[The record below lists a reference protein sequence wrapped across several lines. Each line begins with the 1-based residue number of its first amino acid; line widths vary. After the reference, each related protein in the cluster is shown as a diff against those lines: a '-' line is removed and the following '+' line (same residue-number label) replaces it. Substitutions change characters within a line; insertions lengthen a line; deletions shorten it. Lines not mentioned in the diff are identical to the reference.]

1 MSTTE
6 KVPTQHPRPR
16 RPNWR
21 GLVTLL
27 ILLSSIIVLISG
39 VVMFIAPSGRVARE
53 IGWTLLGLDRAQWQT
68 LHLSFA
74 IVFVAIGI
82 FHLGFNWQGL
92 LHHLRDRAS
101 RHLTLKWE
109 AVVALAA
116 VIWIAIGA
124 VWMLPPA
131 SNLHDLN
138 TYFRKTFWADTP
150 EPRGTVMPQTPTDG
164 KTQIPE
170 KSGATLP
177 EDHPPTSPGQACSD
191 CHRR

>member
-1 MSTTE
+1 MSATE
-6 KVPTQHPRPR
+6 NSPTQQPRPR

-39 VVMFIAPSGRVARE
+39 MVMFVAPSGRVARE

-74 IVFVAIGI
+74 VVFVTIGL

-92 LHHLRDRAS
+92 LHHLRNRAS
-101 RHLTLKWE
+101 RHLTLNWE

-116 VIWIAIGA
+116 VIWVAIGA

-131 SNLHDLN
+131 SSLHDLN
-138 TYFRKTFWADTP
+138 AYFRKTFWADASVT
-150 EPRGTVMPQTPTDG
+150 RGAVVPQAPTDAKDHG
-164 KTQIPE
+164 PKRSDP
-170 KSGATLP
+170 KLP
-177 EDHPPTSPGQACSD
+177 EGHPPVDASRACSE
-191 CHRR
+191 CHRQ

>member
-1 MSTTE
+1 MPVTE
-6 KVPTQHPRPR
+6 KAPPRQPRPR

-21 GLVTLL
+21 GLVTLV

-39 VVMFIAPSGRVARE
+39 VVMFVAPSGRVARE

-92 LHHLRDRAS
+92 LHHLRDRMS
-101 RHLTLKWE
+101 RHLTLNWE

-116 VIWIAIGA
+116 VIWVAIGA
-124 VWMLPPA
+124 VWMFPPA
-131 SNLHDLN
+131 SSLHDLN
-138 TYFRKTFWADTP
+138 EYFRKTFWANAPGT
-150 EPRGTVMPQTPTDG
+150 RGTVIPQTPTDG
-164 KTQIPE
+164 KAQNPE
-170 KSGATLP
+170 KSGTTLP
-177 EDHPPTSPGQACSD
+177 ENHPPTSPGQACSD